1 MSDGGAA
8 AFLQQAQRNNWQRY
22 LASLSPTARAGWDLC
37 VITANDP
44 KQAAMYGRQLEWR
57 REAGLLPGRTGFIVL
72 PDPPFGRGQFGSGA
86 ATLHALSIIMADGRK
101 ALLARAGAAIIGEL
115 RADDRIL
122 IIHAGGDATGI
133 PHCSATGKLFAR
145 LPRELPDGRAS
156 TIFDELLIS
165 LSGLAGDVPPG
176 VLVASGDVL
185 LVFDH
190 LQLAF
195 RRGGAIGVAAAAPAA
210 TAGRH
215 GVYVTGDDGRF
226 RVRAYLHRPD
236 PDELARWAAMGAD
249 GTVQV
254 DTGLVWFDRPTA
266 GRLSALADQLPDAG
280 MGLHLYGDLLLPL
293 ADATAR
299 EDYLANG
306 RAGPAMPPLRAVRSM
321 IWQQLR
327 GIPFTVERLQPAAFV
342 HFGASWEYWQRVAG
356 DAELAA
362 MCGWRPEGG
371 ADGRPVLIN
380 AELLRPAEHASSP
393 ALIVDSVLAGPVRL
407 EGAGIV
413 ANVQTAAPLRLG
425 ADLVLH
431 QLPVD
436 GGHVTRLYGLHDD
449 PRRPAGD
456 PAATFL
462 NRPWAEW
469 LAADPALATLLWPD
483 LPAAERTLWN
493 ARLYPLCADREQSL
507 ALALALSE
515 GPVAAARRT
524 EWAAAP
530 RLSLA
535 ESYRRADPAAILA
548 ETAAVEDHVA
558 GRRFYRAVEAEQ
570 PAVQAKVLLGALPGA
585 AARRAEL
592 AAGWFAAADPIV
604 RLRGYAAVA
613 VATGD
618 ARWEDRAFATL
629 AEMIEQATPR
639 PTAGP
644 RPGSPR
650 AQRPVAPAGAVRVH
664 AAARIDFGGGWTDT
678 PPYSIERG
686 GTVLNAAV
694 TLRGRHPIVVEAA
707 PLAEPRL
714 ILESRDIAATSEPAT
729 VGEVLAYADPADPF
743 ALLKAAVVLA
753 GFVSPADDPGRP
765 LRQVFAEAGAGLHLS
780 TQTFIPRGSG
790 LGTSSIMA
798 GAVLAALAR
807 WKGTELTAA
816 QLFDQVLCLEQMLT
830 TGGGWQDQVGGL
842 TGGIKLV
849 TTGPGLPQAI
859 RVAPVPLSAQTA
871 ADLTDRLLLVY
882 TGQQRLAKNLLRN
895 VMIRWMVRDPEMVWI
910 QSEIARLALA
920 MRDALSSGDL
930 DAFGVLLGRHWV
942 LNKRMDP
949 GCTNPFIDDLFD
961 TLTPYINGG
970 KLAGAGGGGYA
981 MVIARSAGAARD
993 LAAALAARY
1002 PGTPVGVWPCAVPE
1016 IGLKIESQ
1024 EREA

>member
-8 AFLQQAQRNNWQRY
+8 AFLRQAQRNNWQQY
-22 LASLSPTARAGWDLC
+22 LASLSPGGRPGWDLC
-37 VITANDP
+37 VITAGDP
-44 KQAAMYGRQLEWR
+44 RQAAMYWRQLEWR

-86 ATLHALSIIMADGRK
+86 ATLHALSIILAEGRE
-101 ALLARAGAAIIGEL
+101 ALLAQADAAVIGEV

-145 LPRELPDGRAS
+145 IPRELPDGRVS

-165 LSGLAGDVPPG
+165 LSGLAGDVPAG

-190 LQLAF
+190 LQLTF
-195 RRGGAIGVAAAAPAA
+195 RRGGVIGVAAAAPAS

-215 GVYVTGDDGRF
+215 GIYVTGDDGRF
-226 RVRAYLHRPD
+226 GVRAYLHRPD
-236 PDELARWAAMGAD
+236 PVELARWAAVGAD

-266 GRLSALADQLPDAG
+266 GRLGELAEQLPDAG
-280 MGLHLYGDLLLPL
+280 MGLHLYGDLLLAL
-293 ADATAR
+293 AGSTVR
-299 EDYLANG
+299 EAYLANG
-306 RAGPAMPPLRAVRSM
+306 RTGPTDSRLRAVRSM
-321 IWQQLR
+321 IWQELR

-342 HFGASWEYWQRVAG
+342 HFGTSWEYWQRVAG

-362 MCGWRPEGG
+362 MCGWWPEGG
-371 ADGRPVLIN
+371 ADGRPILLN
-380 AELLRPAEHASSP
+380 AEALGPVAHGASP
-393 ALIVDSVLAGPVRL
+393 ALIVDSLLAGPVRL
-407 EGAGIV
+407 AGAGIV
-413 ANVQTAAPLRLG
+413 ANVQMAAPLHLG
-425 ADLVLH
+425 PDLVLH
-431 QLPVD
+431 QLPVA
-436 GGHVTRLYGLHDD
+436 GGYVTRLYGLYDD
-449 PRRPAGD
+449 PRRLADD

-462 NRPWAEW
+462 NRPWAGW
-469 LAADPALATLLWPD
+469 LAADPALAALLWPD

-493 ARLYPLCADREQSL
+493 ARLFPLCADREQSL
-507 ALALALSE
+507 ALALALGA
-515 GPVAAARRT
+515 GPGAAASRAAWT
-524 EWAAAP
+524 AAP

-535 ESYRRADPAAILA
+535 ESYRRADPTAILA
-548 ETAAVEDHVA
+548 ETAAAEDRVA
-558 GRRFYRAVEAEQ
+558 GRRFYWAIEAEE
-570 PAVQAKVLLGALPGA
+570 PAAQAKALLGTLPGA
-585 AARRAEL
+585 VVRRAEL
-592 AAGWFAAADPIV
+592 AARWFADADPIV

-618 ARWEDRAFATL
+618 ARWENRAFATL
-629 AEMIEQATPR
+629 AEMIEQATPP
-639 PTAGP
+639 PTSDP
-644 RPGSPR
+644 RPEAARLLRHGPS
-650 AQRPVAPAGAVRVH
+650 AAAVRVH

-686 GTVLNAAV
+686 GTVLNAAI
-694 TLRGRHPIVVEAA
+694 TLHGRYPIVVEAA

-714 ILESRDIAATSEPAT
+714 ILESRDIEATSEPAT

-765 LRQVFAEAGAGLHLS
+765 LRQVFAALGAGLRLS

-798 GAVLAALAR
+798 GAVLTALAC
-807 WKGTELTAA
+807 WKGTQLTAA

-849 TTGPGLPQAI
+849 TTAPGLPQVI
-859 RVAPVPLSAQTA
+859 RVAPVLLTDRALA
-871 ADLTDRLLLVY
+871 ELTDRLVLVY

-910 QSEIARLALA
+910 QAKIARLAMAMHAALLA
-920 MRDALSSGDL
+920 GDL
-930 DAFGVLLGRHWV
+930 DTFGALLGEHWL

-949 GCTNPFIDDLFD
+949 GCTNPFIDDLFA
-961 TLTPYINGG
+961 TLAPYINGG

-981 MVIARSAGAARD
+981 MVIARSAEAAQA

-1016 IGLKIESQ
+1016 RGLQIEYL
-1024 EREA
+1024 ERKA